1 MNKKTSRHAD
11 SHRVSRKK
19 YAISKESWPAKRK
32 CQAVLAKKSEKYDAE
47 Y

>member
-1 MNKKTSRHAD
+1 MQT
-11 SHRVSRKK
+11 VIEFPGKK